1 MVLKCTTLCLCF
13 WVVRFSYASPVD
25 TFIFRFRCPPGLP
38 GTGFSTW
45 RTRKCFERSLLPSCA
60 STQGARQ
67 IASSSRSAAT
77 SFANSST
84 RRKRRPA
91 PSHLHIRAMLLLS
104 SLISKVWDAVIRC
117 CHKIQSTFILEMS
130 QKMLVQYSVF
140 MSGFKFGN
148 NLKFAILCIKID
160 KRKIIHH

>member
-104 SLISKVWDAVIRC
+104 SLISKVWDAVVIRY
-117 CHKIQSTFILEMS
+117 S
-130 QKMLVQYSVF
+130 QLLYWKWVKKMLVQYSVF